1 MKDGDFEMNIENAR
15 KQFIKYTNNYDKNI
29 PSLARKIAHSIRVM
43 DISKKIAENIEL
55 DKEQIDLATMIGLLH
70 DIGRFEQIK
79 RYRTLKD
86 HISIDHADL
95 GVEILSK
102 NNFIR
107 TFIEEQDY
115 DEIIFKAIKNHNK
128 YKIEEG
134 LTKEELLYAKII
146 RDADKIDILYEGTEI
161 FWKTKEE
168 KEQIENSE
176 ITEEVIEDFENE
188 KLVDKKKINT
198 PLDSVIGN
206 IAFIFDLNYDYSI
219 KMIRNEKYVDKTID
233 RFEFKNKKSK
243 EKMDEIREVANDFME
258 EN

>member
-1 MKDGDFEMNIENAR
+1 MFEIVDVN
-15 KQFIKYTNNYDKNI
+15 
-29 PSLARKIAHSIRVM
+29 
-43 DISKKIAENIEL
+43 EL
-55 DKEQIDLATMIGLLH
+55 
-70 DIGRFEQIK
+70 FK
-79 RYRTLKD
+79 RHR
-86 HISIDHADL
+86 
-95 GVEILSK
+95 
-102 NNFIR
+102 
-107 TFIEEQDY
+107 
-115 DEIIFKAIKNHNK
+115 
-128 YKIEEG
+128 G